1 MVAQVTQWSQDS
13 NLALTLRPPVWCR
26 PPRRVCPHG
35 GKRCVSL
42 SHFRPWTMAQWG
54 DAYPLGIEPKAGE
67 DGSPWATRFWG
78 HSDSQ
83 EYTPIVRGHGGE
95 VVVGHPRQEKGVP
108 AAGHASR
115 APDLLSFLQGR
126 GLLGPSLRALPHLV
140 L

>member
-1 MVAQVTQWSQDS
+1 MESGLKFSSDAQATCLGPTATAGLPPQWKEVCQ
-13 NLALTLRPPVWCR
+13 PV
-26 PPRRVCPHG
+26 P
-35 GKRCVSL
+35 L
-42 SHFRPWTMAQWG
+42 RPWTMAQWG
-54 DAYPLGIEPKAGE
+54 DAYPLGTEPKAGE

-95 VVVGHPRQEKGVP
+95 VVVGHPQQEKGVP

-115 APDLLSFLQGR
+115 APDSLSFLQGR